1 MDIPG
6 GNQAALAVAAALLG
20 IAGLLGLVVVDDDSG
35 GDDLA
40 ASSTPGTTEP
50 TTTTTPGGGT
60 GATTLPGS
68 GAFITLA
75 PTTTGV
81 TTTTRPATATTARA
95 TTATSRATT
104 TSTAAG
110 PSTTVASGVCGTGRA
125 SVAFTAKDL
134 DTNALSSSFTPQA
147 TVDNQV
153 SAPIEVE
160 AIVLEV
166 VYPGGETRTVRF
178 TTAGTV
184 IGPGTSASFTAEKIT
199 TPRRYESVRFTEF
212 TYFTSGQP
220 TACRVTTP

>member
-1 MDIPG
+1 MEAVDIPG
-6 GNQAALAVAAALLG
+6 GKQAALAVAAALLG
-20 IAGLLGLVVVDDDSG
+20 LGGLLGLVVVDDS
-35 GDDLA
+35 GDDDVA
-40 ASSTPGTTEP
+40 ASSSPDTTEP
-50 TTTTTPGGGT
+50 TTTTTPGAGA

-68 GAFITLA
+68 GASITIA
-75 PTTTGV
+75 PTTTV
-81 TTTTRPATATTARA
+81 TTTTRPTTSTSRA
-95 TTATSRATT
+95 TTSTSGATT

-110 PSTTVASGVCGTGRA
+110 PSTTVASGVCGTGQA

-134 DTNALSSSFTPQA
+134 ETNALSSSFTPQA
-147 TVDNQV
+147 TVDNQL

-166 VYPGGETRTVRF
+166 VFPGGDVRTVRF

-199 TPRRYESVRFTEF
+199 TPRRYESVRFTQF

-220 TACRVTTP
+220 TACRVYTP

>member
-6 GNQAALAVAAALLG
+6 GNRAALAVAAALVG
-20 IAGLLGLVVVDDDSG
+20 IGGLLGLVVVDDGGG
-35 GDDLA
+35 GDLTA
-40 ASSTPGTTEP
+40 ASTPDTTEP
-50 TTTTTPGGGT
+50 TTTTALAGGAGPT
-60 GATTLPGS
+60 DSGATTLPGT
-68 GAFITLA
+68 GASVTSA

-81 TTTTRPATATTARA
+81 TTTTRPTTS
-95 TTATSRATT
+95 TSRATT
-104 TSTAAG
+104 STAGG
-110 PSTTVASGVCGTGRA
+110 PSTTVASGICGTGRA

-134 DTNALSSSFTPQA
+134 DTNALNSSFTPQA
-147 TVDNQV
+147 TVDNQL

-184 IGPGTSASFTAEKIT
+184 IGPGTTASFTAEKIT